1 MAIKQHCDV
10 CDRVIEGTEGYRTIH
25 FGRGY
30 NTDVNTGYD
39 PLVICKD
46 CWYKMLESQG
56 RSDLY
61 RGIDVAP
68 HKPKPVG
75 NVKDVL
81 KEVVEKRCKTCK
93 YGDDFSDDTPCN
105 TCADLNKWE
114 KIPEKSSE
122 ND

>member
-39 PLVICKD
+39 PLVVCKD

-56 RSDLY
+56 RADLY
-61 RGIDVAP
+61 KGIDVAP
-68 HKPKPVG
+68 HKPTPVG
-75 NVKDVL
+75 NIKDVL
-81 KEVVEKRCKTCK
+81 EDVIMVEKKCKTCK
-93 YGDDFSDDTPCN
+93 YGDVGWEETHCS
-105 TCADLNKWE
+105 TCKGLNNWE
-114 KIPEKSSE
+114 AKD
-122 ND
+122 NG